1 MGGVGV
7 RVGVDVG
14 VTVGVANFFLCQS
27 INIDETNTFQ
37 LMRTLHFRLNFY
49 SSIKK
54 IFIPYIIYLFI

>member
-1 MGGVGV
+1 
-7 RVGVDVG
+7 
-14 VTVGVANFFLCQS
+14 VGVANFILDQS
-27 INIDETNTFQ
+27 ICIDETNTFLIDETNTFQ